1 MSEPSATSAARCGVC
16 GAPAAEPYR
25 PPPPELAPDL
35 DLRPGEP
42 TRSTLPNWILVCP
55 SCGAA
60 APDLAALAPEARAA
74 IGSDAYRTPDGPP
87 EAAPFLRW
95 AVLCRAA
102 GRTAEAA
109 EATLEAAWA
118 ADDAA
123 SASAAASLRR
133 RAAVLWGDP
142 PDAATALRVIDALR
156 RAGEFERA
164 ASRAA
169 ALAGT
174 TLDESETEVLRF
186 QQARIA
192 ARDVGRH
199 LLSSA
204 LPPPAHTPH
213 IAQGRRTIGNKG
225 PDTGFWRRLFR
236 E

>member
-1 MSEPSATSAARCGVC
+1 MSEVPTTSDARCGAC
-16 GAPAAEPYR
+16 GAPAATPYR

-42 TRSTLPNWILVCP
+42 TRSTLSNWILICP

-60 APDLAALAPEARAA
+60 APDLTALGPAARAA
-74 IGSDAYRTPDGPP
+74 METDAYRKPAGPA

-95 AVLCRAA
+95 AELCRAA
-102 GRTAEAA
+102 GQTAEAA

-123 SASAAASLRR
+123 SASASAALRR
-133 RAAVLWGDP
+133 QAAALWGDP

-156 RAGEFERA
+156 RAGEFAQA

-169 ALAGT
+169 ALAAT

-186 QQARIA
+186 QRARIA

-213 IAQGRRTIGNKG
+213 VAQGRRTIGNKR